1 MSAATEAPQDAV
13 PDGTAAFEATLR
25 YFLGPIVSFLDDAT
39 VSEVM
44 INGPDEI
51 YIERAGK
58 LELTEARFPSQD
70 RLKAAVTNIAQF
82 VGRTLDENTMRL
94 DARLPDGSRVH
105 IVQPPCSRRGTVVA
119 IRKFSKK
126 SFDLSR
132 LVELGSM
139 TQSAQEFLEL
149 CVRMR
154 KNIIVSGGTGTGKTS
169 FLNAMSRAI
178 PTEERIIV
186 IEDSSELQL
195 QQPHVVQ
202 LEAKMPDHRGRGGVS
217 IRDLFVSTLRLRP
230 DRIVIGEVRGS
241 EALDLLQAM
250 TSGHPGSMSTLHADR
265 PVDALRRLETMAMM
279 GSVDLPHHAVRSQVA
294 SAVHVVVQLARFADG
309 SRRLTDIAESHPLEG
324 SEPYRLT
331 PIYAYR
337 QEGVD
342 PDGKVRG
349 ALHECGTAPSF
360 TDQAKSYGFA
370 QDWNHSRGVWEGT
383 PTAAGGA

>member
-1 MSAATEAPQDAV
+1 MSTATGSRADGVVEGASGPFDA
-13 PDGTAAFEATLR
+13 TIR
-25 YFLGPIVSFLDDAT
+25 YFLAPIIEHLDDPS

-51 YIERAGK
+51 YVERAGK
-58 LELTEARFPSQD
+58 LELSSARFASQD
-70 RLKAAVTNIAQF
+70 RLNAAVTNIAQF
-82 VGRTLDENTMRL
+82 VGRTLDANTMRL

-105 IVQPPCSRRGTVVA
+105 LVQPPCSRRGTVVA
-119 IRKFSKK
+119 IRKFSRK

-132 LVELGSM
+132 LVEMGSL
-139 TQSAQEFLEL
+139 TPSAQEFLEL

-169 FLNAMSRAI
+169 FLNAMSCAI
-178 PTEERIIV
+178 PAEERIIV

-230 DRIVIGEVRGS
+230 DRIVIGEVRAS

-265 PVDALRRLETMAMM
+265 PEDALRRLETMAMM
-279 GSVDLPHHAVRSQVA
+279 GSVDLPHHAVRAQVA

-309 SRRLTDIAESHPLEG
+309 SRRVTDIAESHPLEG
-324 SEPYRLT
+324 GEPYRLT
-331 PIYAYR
+331 PLYAFR
-337 QEGVD
+337 QDGVE
-342 PDGKVRG
+342 PDGRVLG
-349 ALHECGTAPSF
+349 ALTETGTAPSF
-360 TDQAKSYGFA
+360 AEQARSYGFA
-370 QDWNHSRGVWEGT
+370 NAWQHSRAVWEGRQ
-383 PTAAGGA
+383 P